1 MADTF
6 PGIDVS
12 TFQGIINW
20 SQVKADGVRFA
31 MIRSSYGWEDP
42 DRQTDARFRE
52 NVEGAKQAGI
62 PVGAYH
68 YSYATNVEQAEKEA
82 EFFLN
87 IIAGSTFEYPVALDM
102 EDASQRGLPRET
114 LTDIAYTFLSRVE
127 EAGYYVMLYANLD
140 WLVNRLD
147 MDRLSRFDVWLA
159 QWSSDPTYTGSFGI
173 WQYTS
178 NGRVN
183 GISPQVDRDIS
194 YRDYPTLIREA
205 GLNGLRPGDTVSVGQ
220 EVRLKEGT
228 DTFADGT
235 SVASFVKDTLLYVR
249 ELDGDKALVSTSPT
263 GSEYTGWFWQS
274 DLTPVENAPALRVGA
289 KVRYHGRLYA
299 SSTGNGPGR
308 TVDGTFTVTR
318 ILPDRVTGVLLDN
331 GLGWVSADAL
341 SVVG

>member
-1 MADTF
+1 M
-6 PGIDVS
+6 
-12 TFQGIINW
+12 
-20 SQVKADGVRFA
+20 
-31 MIRSSYGWEDP
+31 
-42 DRQTDARFRE
+42 
-52 NVEGAKQAGI
+52 
-62 PVGAYH
+62 
-68 YSYATNVEQAEKEA
+68 
-82 EFFLN
+82 
-87 IIAGSTFEYPVALDM
+87 
-102 EDASQRGLPRET
+102 
-114 LTDIAYTFLSRVE
+114 
-127 EAGYYVMLYANLD
+127 
-140 WLVNRLD
+140 
-147 MDRLSRFDVWLA
+147 
-159 QWSSDPTYTGSFGI
+159 
-173 WQYTS
+173 
-178 NGRVN
+178 N